1 MAEAATAPKDKAP
14 LPDLAT
20 LKKMFDD
27 SRQATNVQQ
36 ARRLANACRD
46 YYDGEQ
52 LSSAQRAILKLRKQP
67 DVVINRTRRAID
79 GTLGVVEQGKTDPR
93 AYMRNPPE
101 LKPPQATSAPPMGMQ
116 PGMGHNGGPPM
127 QGQPAP
133 PPDLDAGDVASMTLR
148 YVADRNRFQTTKL
161 DVLEY
166 LLIEGTAGAI
176 TEFKDGEIAVT
187 LISFDEYFY
196 DPRARKADLSDKR
209 YDGIAKWMYADDLA
223 AIYPEAKDDIENAIT
238 HGDAGLAP
246 DESWEDK
253 PDSVTTP
260 WVDQKQRRVMAVD
273 MYYRE
278 SGTWNRAVFHAGGV
292 LEAGPSVYLD
302 DKQRPRNP
310 IEGQSIYI
318 DRKLVRYGLVKDMID
333 IQDEINS
340 RRSKAI
346 HEISLRQIQQDD
358 PNAPPI
364 DVDEARAEAA
374 RPDGVLP
381 PGWKIVPRQDIV
393 ANSIEMLQEAKNE
406 LERLAPNPALLG
418 RQGASASGRADQFRA
433 QAGMT
438 ELSRPLGRFTS
449 WEHRIYANQI
459 WPCARQFFTD
469 PMWVRVTDDD
479 GAAQFVKI
487 NEPAPID
494 PMTGQPALDPKTGQP
509 AIKNHVAQ
517 MDVDIVVDSVPDTA
531 TLEQEIWSD
540 MVKLAET
547 YGPQAVPFDVVIE
560 MSPLPEKQRIIKKL
574 KQAQAE
580 AAQANAQAIA
590 LQTAAATADVAKT
603 QSETEKNTAQAKK
616 TEIEGV
622 KIALDGHMAAHAA
635 QVLPPG
641 VSDVANLP
649 QNQPPP
655 GNSGAGAASL

>member
-1 MAEAATAPKDKAP
+1 MAEPATAPKDKAP
-14 LPDLAT
+14 KPDLAI

-52 LSSAQRAILKLRKQP
+52 LSSTQRAILKLRKQP

-101 LKPPQATSAPPMGMQ
+101 LKPPQATPAPPMGMQ

-127 QGQPAP
+127 QGQAAP

-148 YVADRNRFQTTKL
+148 YVADRNRFQTIKL

-223 AIYPEAKDDIENAIT
+223 AIYPEAKADIENAIT

-253 PDSVTTP
+253 PDSNATS

-278 SGTWNRAVFHAGGV
+278 GGTWNRAVFHAGGV
-292 LEAGPSVYLD
+292 LEAGPSAYLD
-302 DKQRPRNP
+302 DKGRPRNP

-364 DVDEARAEAA
+364 DVDDARAEAA

-393 ANSIEMLQEAKNE
+393 ANSIEMLQEAKSE

-418 RQGASASGRADQFRA
+418 RQGADASGRAQQLRA
-433 QAGMT
+433 QAGMV

-487 NEPAPID
+487 NEPAPVD

-509 AIKNHVAQ
+509 VIKNHVAQ

-560 MSPLPEKQRIIKKL
+560 MSPLPEKQRVIKKL

-580 AAQANAQAIA
+580 AAQANAQQIA

-622 KIALDGHMAAHAA
+622 KVALDGHMAAHSA

-641 VSDVANLP
+641 MADVANLP
-649 QNQPPP
+649 QNQPQQPM
-655 GNSGAGAASL
+655 GTA